1 MELIL
6 AVSLALIF
14 FALAGGLWWSLRGL
28 SQKLE
33 SSQVQ
38 GQSLQLMQTQLESLR
53 GQVAEQLSRM
63 SEQMAQSQDSIGQRL
78 DNAAKV
84 VGEVQK
90 SLGGLGQATA
100 QMMKLGETMNKEI
113 SSLQGVFQPPKMR
126 GGIGEVLLANLLAE
140 VLPREHY
147 ELQHSFK
154 TRSVVDAVIRLPEG
168 MVPVDAKFP
177 LENFRK
183 FMEEP
188 EEKAKAA
195 ARREFTR
202 DVRKHI
208 DAISEKYILPDEGT
222 LDFALMYIPAE
233 NVYYEV
239 ILRGDEGEKEI
250 YQYSISKKVIP
261 VSPNSFYAYLSA
273 LVRGFRGLKIAEKA
287 QEILAGLDR
296 LSGDF
301 RRFEEDFSL
310 VGKHL
315 SDALKKFQDSEKRLT
330 RFEDKLISLK
340 EGAPSQASGQ
350 EQTLLPG

>member
-1 MELIL
+1 MEMIF
-6 AVSLALIF
+6 AVSVVLLLLF
-14 FALAGGLWWSLRGL
+14 LGGGLWWSLQRL

-33 SSQVQ
+33 ASQVQ
-38 GQSLQLMQTQLESLR
+38 GQSLQMMQTQLESLR
-53 GQVAEQLSRM
+53 GQVSDQLSRIN
-63 SEQMAQSQDSIGQRL
+63 EQLVQSQDSIGQRL

-100 QMMKLGETMNKEI
+100 QVVKLGETLNKEI

-126 GGIGEVLLANLLAE
+126 GGIGEVLLSNLLAE

-147 ELQHSFK
+147 ELQYGFK

-239 ILRGDEGEKEI
+239 ILRGEEGEKEI

-330 RFEDKLISLK
+330 RFEDKLLSLK
-340 EGAPSQASGQ
+340 EGSPAVSGK